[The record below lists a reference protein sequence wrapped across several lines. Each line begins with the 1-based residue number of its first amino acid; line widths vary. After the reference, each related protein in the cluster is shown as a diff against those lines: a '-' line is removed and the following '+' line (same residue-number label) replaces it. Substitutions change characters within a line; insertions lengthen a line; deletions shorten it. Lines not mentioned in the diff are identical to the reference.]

1 MEKFAFTKEY
11 KKKSQSFFYQII
23 RLIVLGLRFI
33 GLIGKHE
40 I

>member
-1 MEKFAFTKEY
+1 MEKFAFTGEY
-11 KKKSQSFFYQII
+11 KKKSQSIFYQFIRFII
-23 RLIVLGLRFI
+23 LGLRFI